1 MQHLSLDVQPGA
13 EWPVATPGDNACLA
27 GLTLETNIWPAPFL
41 QAHAP
46 CLRQLQLTLGW
57 LRRYAHGPWPVERLP
72 ALPQLETLVLRVNSE
87 TVWLA
92 GGTGLLAQAPR
103 LRTLELDASAADWPP
118 LPRDFL
124 AYAPQLQTLSLALH
138 ESVSRVPAPTLGAAP
153 QLTQFRL
160 QAPGLRALPRGFLA
174 HAPRLR
180 RLEMET
186 PALHGFAADFLAHAP
201 QLATLAVT
209 TGALEALPDAFLAR
223 APQLQRLSLYL
234 GLHAKI
240 NNVLTLPD
248 GWPLPPGF
256 LARAPQL
263 QRLDL
268 DLDLHAK
275 INNATPLPDGWPL
288 PPGFLARAPQLQR
301 LDLDLDLDLLVDAD
315 ADVTTNLPVNLDA
328 ADVRHALALPA
339 GFLARAPQLQRLDL
353 ALSLSLFADI
363 DADALAAPDG
373 WRLPAGFLAHAPQLV
388 AFNLDAPRL
397 AAWPDDFLAHA
408 PRLQTLH
415 TGWPGRAADLYLP
428 ALTAI
433 GDRALAHA
441 PALDALALDAPRLA
455 AVGED
460 FLARADRLQT
470 LALRTA
476 APAPLR
482 LGARFLARAPQVRAV
497 RIGATA
503 APDAQTD
510 LAAAALA
517 APAAFLADLP
527 RLRTLELRTPLRDPP
542 PPGFLRGTALRDL
555 RLRVRIAADA
565 QAAPRLP
572 AVAQAA
578 HWHLEL
584 TCDSAYPDAW
594 LAPLAA
600 APPAALTV
608 APCQDETA
616 RRPAAGGRPLAPP
629 PPALRAFLA
638 AAPPATR
645 LRVPADAQWPPAA
658 YAHLPVQAL
667 EFMIDGSTFTGWERA
682 ADAPPRPR
690 AGPEALHLVFRWA
703 ADVALRP
710 LADALAAPAL
720 FLDLRRG
727 WPRVLPQE
735 SGLPQ
740 ETLVRFLRTPP
751 AHLRHAGAHMR
762 LAAPGQVW
770 NTPLHRDLAAALPA
784 LDVACLQLVLPA
796 LNTPLPARLRAA
808 ARRHGLALR
817 LVAGLDPHRLSSL
830 NPSLDRDQPGLDG
843 AAYFQQ
849 QHLPWAAAH
858 ACPRSLL
865 LIDDAP
871 SNDWANYL
879 TPDLLDRPGAL
890 QRLRIVF
897 DPRQCPDCRPDP

>member
-1 MQHLSLDVQPGA
+1 MP
-13 EWPVATPGDNACLA
+13 
-27 GLTLETNIWPAPFL
+27 
-41 QAHAP
+41 
-46 CLRQLQLTLGW
+46 
-57 LRRYAHGPWPVERLP
+57 
-72 ALPQLETLVLRVNSE
+72 
-87 TVWLA
+87 
-92 GGTGLLAQAPR
+92 
-103 LRTLELDASAADWPP
+103 
-118 LPRDFL
+118 
-124 AYAPQLQTLSLALH
+124 
-138 ESVSRVPAPTLGAAP
+138 
-153 QLTQFRL
+153 
-160 QAPGLRALPRGFLA
+160 
-174 HAPRLR
+174 
-180 RLEMET
+180 
-186 PALHGFAADFLAHAP
+186 ADFLA
-201 QLATLAVT
+201 
-209 TGALEALPDAFLAR
+209 GA
-223 APQLQRLSLYL
+223 S
-234 GLHAKI
+234 
-240 NNVLTLPD
+240 
-248 GWPLPPGF
+248 
-256 LARAPQL
+256 
-263 QRLDL
+263 
-268 DLDLHAK
+268 
-275 INNATPLPDGWPL
+275 
-288 PPGFLARAPQLQR
+288 QLQR
-301 LDLDLDLDLLVDAD
+301 LDLDLDLDLSVDAD
-315 ADVTTNLPVNLDA
+315 ADSIYSLPVNLDD
-328 ADVRHALALPA
+328 ADVNHAMTLPA

-353 ALSLSLFADI
+353 SLDLSLFADI
-363 DADALAAPDG
+363 DADTLAAPDG

-388 AFNLDAPRL
+388 AFNLYAPRL

-408 PRLQTLH
+408 PRLRALNN
-415 TGWPGRAADLYLP
+415 GWPWSAGADLYLP

-441 PALDALALDAPRLA
+441 PALDALALNAPRLA
-455 AVGED
+455 TVGEA

-470 LALRTA
+470 LTLRTA

-510 LAAAALA
+510 LGTAALA
-517 APAAFLADLP
+517 VPAAFLADLP
-527 RLRTLELRTPLRDPP
+527 RLRTVELRTPLRDPP

-565 QAAPRLP
+565 QDAPRLP
-572 AVAQAA
+572 AIVQAA

-600 APPAALTV
+600 APPADLSVAL
-608 APCQDETA
+608 CQDETE
-616 RRPAAGGRPLAPP
+616 RRHAEGRRLLALPPAAV
-629 PPALRAFLA
+629 RAFLA

-645 LRVPADAQWPPAA
+645 LRVPAAAQRPPAA
-658 YAHLPVQAL
+658 YASLPVQAL
-667 EFMIDGSTFTGWERA
+667 EFVIDGLTFTGWERA

-690 AGPEALHLVFRWA
+690 PGPEALHLVFRRA

-727 WPRVLPQE
+727 QPR
-735 SGLPQ
+735 GLPV

-751 AHLRHAGAHMR
+751 AHLRHVGAHMR
-762 LAAPGQVW
+762 LGSRGQGWNAPL
-770 NTPLHRDLAAALPA
+770 NRDLAAALPD
-784 LDVACLQLVLPA
+784 LDVACLQLALPA
-796 LNTPLPARLRAA
+796 LDTPLSARLRAA

-817 LVAGLDPHRLSSL
+817 LVAGFAPDRLSSL
-830 NPSLDRDQPGLDG
+830 GRDQPGLDG

-871 SNDWANYL
+871 SPRARYL

-897 DPRQCPDCRPDP
+897 DPRQCPDCRPDA